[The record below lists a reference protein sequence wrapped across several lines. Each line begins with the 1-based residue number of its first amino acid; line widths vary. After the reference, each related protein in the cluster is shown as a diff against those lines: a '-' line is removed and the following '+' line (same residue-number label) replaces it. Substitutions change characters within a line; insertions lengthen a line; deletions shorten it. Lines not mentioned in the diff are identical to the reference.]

1 MRQFP
6 ISFFAGRDPL
16 VAAYA
21 TASGATDLGGIAG
34 LIAYLRAEGLIDNF
48 RLYPMKSSQNAGTG
62 TTVYGI
68 GGLTSNNG
76 TLVNGPSWAAGGMTM
91 DTSSQCMTIADFLG
105 TDTLTVFCRRSG
117 TPANGGASVG
127 QWDSGVNKRS
137 FSLREYDSAS
147 DVIQLNRS
155 SNGSV
160 TTAAF
165 EAYYSG
171 ASEWPSADACFVAQ
185 WISGGARNCW
195 VNKTSKSLSLVGGFS
210 AQTAKYNSDVDVTL
224 NCDLNSGTPAN
235 LAGGVYIATG
245 FLEGVTPTQTQRETI
260 TDFINAL

>member
-21 TASGATDLGGIAG
+21 TASGATNLDGIAG

-76 TLVNGPSWAAGGMTM
+76 TLVNGPSWGTGGVAFTAA
-91 DTSSQCMTIADFLG
+91 SSHYMTIADFLS
-105 TDTLTVFCRRSG
+105 DADLTYFFRANLASTGVDAVMCGQRETPSKRSAWLG
-117 TPANGGASVG
+117 ASPGNGGVIYRSSTGEAGADFEVYTYTAVDHGNDCCYVG
-127 QWDSGVNKRS
+127 QWVD
-137 FSLREYDSAS
+137 
-147 DVIQLNRS
+147 
-155 SNGSV
+155 
-160 TTAAF
+160 
-165 EAYYSG
+165 
-171 ASEWPSADACFVAQ
+171 
-185 WISGGARNCW
+185 GGARSMW
-195 VNKTSKSLSLVGGFS
+195 LNKVSQGLSLAGGFS
-210 AQTAKYNSDVDVTL
+210 AQTERL
-224 NCDLNSGTPAN
+224 NTDAPFTVMAAINNGSPALSYSGTVVAV
-235 LAGGVYIATG
+235 GV
-245 FLEGVTPTQTQRETI
+245 LEGALPTTTQREAI